1 VSIQALSPD
10 DLASATACSSLAM
23 RADWESFAA
32 AVWVDIWANENWAN
46 APTVNKHNS
55 NGRQTAANFFID
67 LV

>member
-1 VSIQALSPD
+1 
-10 DLASATACSSLAM
+10 M